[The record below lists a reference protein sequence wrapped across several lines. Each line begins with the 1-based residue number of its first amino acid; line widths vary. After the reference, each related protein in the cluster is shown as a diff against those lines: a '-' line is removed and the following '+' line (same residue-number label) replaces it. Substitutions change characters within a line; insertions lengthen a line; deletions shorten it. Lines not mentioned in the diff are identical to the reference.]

1 MNTAESSPVTREDVA
16 NVRTFLLKLQ
26 DDIVNALQA
35 VDGGT
40 FIRDEWQRPEGGGG
54 ISRLIDGGARD

>member
-1 MNTAESSPVTREDVA
+1 MESDQTMNSAESSPVTREDVA

-40 FIRDEWQRPEGGGG
+40 FIRD
-54 ISRLIDGGARD
+54 